1 MHLARRSYSI
11 LCLGLLLLPA
21 ALFAS
26 PKIVIDS
33 ADFNVGDVREG
44 EATSFK
50 HTFVVKNTGD
60 STLVIEKVKPG

>member
-11 LCLGLLLLPA
+11 LCLGLLLFPA

-26 PKIVIDS
+26 PMIAIDS
-33 ADFNVGDVREG
+33 ADFNVGNVREG
-44 EATSFK
+44 EAKSIK
-50 HTFVVKNTGD
+50 HTFVMKNIGD